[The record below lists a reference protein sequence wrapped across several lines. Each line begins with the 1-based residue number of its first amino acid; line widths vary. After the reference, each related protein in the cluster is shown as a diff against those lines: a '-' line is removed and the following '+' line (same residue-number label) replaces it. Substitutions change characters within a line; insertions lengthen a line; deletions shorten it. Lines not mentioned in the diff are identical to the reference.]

1 MKKNKIFLTKTSI
14 LGKLDQLRLRPLS
27 LMIVWCNSVMKNKN
41 LFGIEWESKDLVLW
55 PILANHLQWIS
66 LKVLEPLSLSYLTC
80 KLAIIPT
87 SQGCC
92 EDSMR

>member
-41 LFGIEWESKDLVLW
+41 PFGIE
-55 PILANHLQWIS
+55 
-66 LKVLEPLSLSYLTC
+66 
-80 KLAIIPT
+80 
-87 SQGCC
+87 
-92 EDSMR
+92 